1 MANVYMSQEGRE
13 TNFNICDDGGYNEQF
28 WYSYPG
34 MAVAGGMW
42 GREHEEL
49 NRKWNYFAKSVAGG
63 NNGETS
69 WMDGVTGCQS
79 NCDMSKQSVRFSNFR
94 VW

>member
-1 MANVYMSQEGRE
+1 MSQEGRE
-13 TNFNICDDGGYNEQF
+13 VNFNICDDPAYNEQF

-42 GREHEEL
+42 GEVNKTG
-49 NRKWNYFAKSVAGG
+49 NRFIWTFLKGG
-63 NNGETS
+63 NNGETG

-79 NCDMSKQSVRFSNFR
+79 NCDMSRQSARFFNFR